1 MSVKN
6 LYLIAKIENEPIMK
20 QLLLLFTLLCCGL
33 NLSAQR
39 IEKFSDD
46 ASEFISELNKFMAS
60 SKTKSIEQISNEFT
74 QIFKGGVFTEDEVKI
89 IMETCNLMLNERMAA
104 NPYFA
109 NYLTGLTIIK
119 KEDKAGEKFKEWHTT
134 ISDIIV
140 QSPERKLQR
149 FQEFIKY
156 TNDFF
161 RYKTLKFSEG
171 STNWLAI
178 ADDYSINYIDDQ
190 PQIKFEK
197 IDLMVANK
205 KDSIYIY
212 ETSGVF
218 FPVEK
223 IWKGS
228 GGKVTWD
235 RIVGEDQI
243 NAYVI
248 LADYELDVKR
258 SLYEAENV
266 KLYYPLYFGDNGIEG
281 KFADKLS
288 TVGGTYPRFES
299 YSNDL
304 EINNFGNRVNYL
316 GGFRLQGNLVYGSGD
331 KENRAVIGIFNE
343 VGELAFKG
351 EAESFTIRRQER
363 IVGEQVKSV
372 LYFGQD
378 SIYHPSVNI
387 RYDFKQRSLQL
398 SRGNRG
404 SDRNPFYSTLHKV
417 NIDAEH
423 INAIIESDSIL
434 IGKKSVSLAKNTD
447 VFFESLKFYEESD
460 YRRVQNIATTNPIAL
475 MKITA
480 EKEGTNYL
488 DANLI
493 AKRINAKFT
502 VDNIQSLI
510 FDLTSKGFISY
521 DRDEQIIEIKDKIF
535 HYADASQDK
544 VDFDLIKIRSNT
556 ENVNAVLDLNTLNV
570 NIEGVKSLEFSPRQK
585 VGLVPDTAN
594 VLLKDNR
601 NMDFDGKVFA
611 GFSTMTGK
619 GYHFDYDKFNIQM
632 DTVSYF
638 DLFVPTKE
646 IDKNNRPVAR
656 SIGSRVENLTGV
668 LLIDAPSNKSGREN
682 IPMFPSFQSKGTSF
696 VYYDSDST
704 LNGVYGRDSFYFQLE
719 PFSFNHLDAYGPKDI
734 QFKGT
739 FRSAGIFPD
748 FDETLR
754 LQDHD
759 QSLGFVTKNLDEIY
773 PNYKGKGQYKGQI
786 QLSNQGLEGKG
797 NLQYLGA
804 SVNSENI
811 VFKPKELTASAELF
825 DLEEVR
831 DSDVQVPK
839 VHGVDV
845 NINWKPYKDSMYV
858 RSDVAPFELFQMNNH
873 TLDGTLILTPGGL
886 KADGVLDWDKASLKS
901 KMLSFGAFSVDADTA
916 DVGIKAFN
924 SDDLAL
930 RTFNVKA
937 NIDFDKE
944 VGFFE
949 SNDDRGLTQLP
960 YNQYET
966 TMDEFDWDMKEE
978 TISFKDEFNE
988 FGGFLS
994 TNPKLDSLKFEGK
1007 TATYAITTGEL
1018 QVVGVPHIVAADAF
1032 IYPDSG
1038 YIEIQP
1044 GGSMKTLE
1052 NAQIIAD
1059 TLNRYHVINKAT
1071 VDILG
1076 RRHYK
1081 ASGFYEYNINDKQQE
1096 FELSDISGQ
1105 PVGKGSY
1112 ENKQAITRAT
1122 GEVTPTDSFYI
1133 DHKTTFQGTI
1143 TLNAQS
1149 KNLKFDGFARLN
1161 LDPEKIP
1168 RTYWFSVH
1176 SEGDKKDLAIGY
1188 DVPNSY
1194 EGEPLKTGLYL
1205 SKETANVYPSVMMPL
1220 KYRKD
1225 RDIFPA
1231 KGVFKYDENTDE
1243 FIFGDSSKV
1252 IVDEMV
1258 GNRFVYENSTGNVRA
1273 EGKFNIGSGLKYIE
1287 VFSAGIANSAFAPP
1301 TEPVE
1306 VDNNIMLAEED
1317 SLSMFEPQFVGP
1329 PTIAEL
1335 MTGIKLNIPEPLL
1348 KAMATDFK
1356 SSGFEGQNI
1365 VYLTDMNFYKKAIA
1379 ELFPRNKDMNEAVA
1393 DMNSGSFEIPKK
1405 YNPYTLLFSKLKLK
1419 WDPEY
1424 QSFLTTSN
1432 KSGII
1437 SINGEPIGKMVTC
1450 YIECKMP
1457 TTGDDRLYIYLKSP
1471 NELYYYFGFKQ
1482 GILSIVSNNVR
1493 FMEEFEKLKPKDL
1506 IMKMPDGET
1515 YEIQAVETGRA
1526 NLFLRRI
1533 EAANE

>member
-1 MSVKN
+1 
-6 LYLIAKIENEPIMK
+6 MK
-20 QLLLLFTLLCCGL
+20 QFVLLFVFLCSFWSA
-33 NLSAQR
+33 SAQR
-39 IEKFSDD
+39 IEKFSEDQ
-46 ASEFISELNKFMAS
+46 AEFISELNKFLTS
-60 SKTKSIEQISNEFT
+60 SKRKSLEQIVGEFN
-74 QIFKGGVFTEDEVKI
+74 QVYKGGVFNEEETSLI
-89 IMETCNLMLNERMAA
+89 IETCNLMLSQRMAVT
-104 NPYFA
+104 PYFA
-109 NYLTGLTIIK
+109 EYLRGLTIIK
-119 KEDKAGEKFKEWHTT
+119 KEAHASEKFAEWHETLYSILT
-134 ISDIIV
+134 KSA
-140 QSPERKLQR
+140 ERKHRR
-149 FQEFIKY
+149 FQEFIRF
-156 TNDFF
+156 TIDFF
-161 RYKTLKFSEG
+161 EHKTLNYSEG
-171 STNWLAI
+171 STNWLTI
-178 ADDYSINYIDDQ
+178 ADDYKITFQENE
-190 PQIKFEK
+190 PQLLFEK
-197 IDLMVANK
+197 IDLMAANK
-205 KDSIYIY
+205 KDTIFIYQ
-212 ETSGVF
+212 TSGTF
-218 FPVEK
+218 LPVDK

-228 GGKVTWD
+228 GGKVTWE
-235 RIVGEDQI
+235 RFQEDNI
-243 NAYVI
+243 DAYAI

-266 KLYYPLYFGDNGIEG
+266 KLYFPLYFGNNGIEG
-281 KFADKLS
+281 RFADKLS
-288 TVGGTYPRFES
+288 TVRGTYPRFES
-299 YSNDL
+299 YSNKL
-304 EINNFGNRVNYL
+304 EIDNFGKRVKYV
-316 GGFRLQGNLVYGSGD
+316 GGFRLQGSLVYGYGNKDNGAQISIFTENGD
-331 KENRAVIGIFNE
+331 M
-343 VGELAFKG
+343 AFKG
-351 EAESFTIRRQER
+351 EAESFTIRRQKR

-387 RYDFKQRSLQL
+387 RYEFENSALQL
-398 SRGNRG
+398 ARGNRG
-404 SDRNPFYSTLHKV
+404 SDRNPFYSSLHKV
-417 NIDAEH
+417 NIEAEQ
-423 INAIIESDSIL
+423 INAKIESDSII
-434 IGKKSVSLAKNTD
+434 IGRKSISIAKNTD

-460 YRRVQNIATTNPIAL
+460 YRRVQNIATINPIAL

-493 AKRINAKFT
+493 AKRINSNFT

-510 FDLTSKGFISY
+510 YDLTSKGFINY

-535 HYADASQDK
+535 HYADASQAK
-544 VDFDLIKIRSNT
+544 VDYDLLKIRSNT
-556 ENVNAVLDLNTLNV
+556 ENVNAVLDLNTQ
-570 NIEGVKSLEFSPRQK
+570 NISILGVKSLEFSPRQK
-585 VGLVPDTAN
+585 VGVVPDSSK
-594 VLLKDNR
+594 LILKDNR
-601 NMDFDGKVFA
+601 NMDFDGVLFV
-611 GFSTMTGK
+611 GFSTLTGK
-619 GYHFDYDKFNIQM
+619 DYHFDYDKFQVNM
-632 DTVSYF
+632 DSVRYF
-638 DLFVPTKE
+638 DLFVPTNE
-646 IDKNNRPVAR
+646 LDKNNRPIAR

-668 LLIDAPSNKSGREN
+668 LLTDAPANKSGKDN
-682 IPMFPSFQSKGTSF
+682 IPMFPSFQSKSNSF

-704 LNGVYGRDSFYFQLE
+704 FSGVYQRDSFYFELE

-734 QFKGT
+734 QFQGT

-748 FDETLR
+748 FEETLK

-759 QSLGFVTKNLDEIY
+759 KSLGFVTNNLDEVY
-773 PNYKGKGQYKGQI
+773 PNYRGKGSYKGQI
-786 QLSNQGLEGKG
+786 ALSNQGLQGRG

-858 RSDVAPFELFQMNNH
+858 RSDVAPFELFQKKNH

-886 KADGVLDWDKASLKS
+886 KADGKLDWDKASLSS
-901 KMLSFGAFSVDADTA
+901 KMISFGAFSVDADTS
-916 DVGIKAFN
+916 DVSIKAFN
-924 SDDLAL
+924 TDDLAL
-930 RTFNVKA
+930 RTFNVSA
-937 NIDFDKE
+937 TIDFDEE

-949 SNDDRGLTQLP
+949 SNDDQGLTQLP
-960 YNQYET
+960 YNKYET

-978 TISFKDEFNE
+978 TISFKDEKNE

-994 TNPKLDSLKFEGK
+994 THPDQDSLRFEGK
-1007 TATYAITTGEL
+1007 TATYAINTGQL
-1018 QVVGVPHIVAADAF
+1018 KVDGVPHVVAADAF
-1032 IYPDSG
+1032 IIPDSG
-1038 YIEIQP
+1038 FVEVQP
-1044 GGSMKTLE
+1044 GGNMKTME

-1059 TLNRYHVINKAT
+1059 TLNRYHVINRAT
-1071 VDILG
+1071 VNILG

-1081 ASGFYEYNINDKQQE
+1081 ANGFYEYNINDKQQE
-1096 FELSDISGQ
+1096 IKLSDISGQ
-1105 PVGKGSY
+1105 PVGKGAY
-1112 ENKQAITRAT
+1112 RDKLAITRAT
-1122 GEVTPTDSFYI
+1122 GEVTPNDSFYI

-1161 LDPEKIP
+1161 ADKLP

-1194 EGEPLKTGLYL
+1194 EGEPIKTGLFL
-1205 SKETANVYPSVMMPL
+1205 SKESALVYPSVMMPL

-1231 KGVFKYDENTDE
+1231 KGVFKYDENNDE

-1252 IVDEMV
+1252 IQEELV
-1258 GNRFVYENSTGNVRA
+1258 GNKFVFNNQSGNVEA
-1273 EGKFNIGSGLKYIE
+1273 EGKFNIGSGLKYIN
-1287 VFSAGIANSAFAPP
+1287 VKAAGIAQSAFPPP
-1301 TEPVE
+1301 TEE
-1306 VDNNIMLAEED
+1306 EEQVDDNILLLEED
-1317 SLSMFEPQFVGP
+1317 SVDVFQPAFVGP
-1329 PTIAEL
+1329 PTTAEL
-1335 MTGIKLNIPEPLL
+1335 MTGINLIIPEPLL
-1348 KAMATDFK
+1348 KVMTNDFK

-1379 ELFPRNKDMNEAVA
+1379 ELFPNNKDMTEAVA
-1393 DMNSGSFEIPKK
+1393 AINSGFLDIPKK
-1405 YNPYTLLFSKLKLK
+1405 YNPFTFLFSKLKLK

-1437 SINGEPIGKMVTC
+1437 SINGESIGKMVTC

-1457 TTGDDRLYIYLKSP
+1457 TTGDDRLYVYIKSP

-1482 GILSIVSNNVR
+1482 GILSLVSNNVR
-1493 FMEEFEKLKPKDL
+1493 FMEELEKLKAKDL
-1506 IMKMPDGET
+1506 IMKMDDGET

-1533 EAANE
+1533 QAANQ